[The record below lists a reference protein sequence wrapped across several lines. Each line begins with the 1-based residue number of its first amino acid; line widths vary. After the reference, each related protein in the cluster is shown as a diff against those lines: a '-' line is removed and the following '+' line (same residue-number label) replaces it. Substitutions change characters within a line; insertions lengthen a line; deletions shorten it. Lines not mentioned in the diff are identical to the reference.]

1 MVDMGQ
7 KKGIKKWFSDTMIY
21 AFFYAAFSKPK
32 ASLAILCL
40 DAVFIL
46 LLVLTNIVFGKA
58 IGNYVYQAATSGIR
72 IVPILGFLA
81 VVIVEILIYSA
92 CKNLVLNRIMAYQK
106 KVSFGFKAYSSFFWL
121 NISYVS
127 SCILIFFIYSM
138 IMMPITPAN
147 KNMAFS
153 VFFVLI
159 AFLLYAY
166 VFISLQF
173 IHASF
178 FRDPDRNII
187 KTLLDG
193 FLMTFEE
200 IVSVLRI
207 IFNSILL
214 FITYLIGFAIFGVL
228 WMLFLGF
235 DAEKLAAANP
245 TYETI
250 ILVMTSIAL
259 YIIINFFRYSLIT
272 HIPKKK

>member
-1 MVDMGQ
+1 MGQ

-166 VFISLQF
+166 VFISLQ
-173 IHASF
+173 
-178 FRDPDRNII
+178 DR
-187 KTLLDG
+187 K
-193 FLMTFEE
+193 
-200 IVSVLRI
+200 SV
-207 IFNSILL
+207 
-214 FITYLIGFAIFGVL
+214 V
-228 WMLFLGF
+228 
-235 DAEKLAAANP
+235 
-245 TYETI
+245 
-250 ILVMTSIAL
+250 
-259 YIIINFFRYSLIT
+259 
-272 HIPKKK
+272 

>member
-1 MVDMGQ
+1 
-7 KKGIKKWFSDTMIY
+7 
-21 AFFYAAFSKPK
+21 
-32 ASLAILCL
+32 
-40 DAVFIL
+40 
-46 LLVLTNIVFGKA
+46 
-58 IGNYVYQAATSGIR
+58 
-72 IVPILGFLA
+72 
-81 VVIVEILIYSA
+81 
-92 CKNLVLNRIMAYQK
+92 
-106 KVSFGFKAYSSFFWL
+106 
-121 NISYVS
+121 
-127 SCILIFFIYSM
+127 M

-250 ILVMTSIAL
+250 FLVMTSIAL

>member
-1 MVDMGQ
+1 MGQ

-250 ILVMTSIAL
+250 FLVMTSIAL